1 MTGGPQGPQEY
12 SYGSKEGKPWESST
26 MAGRHPRQVIWG
38 TDLFKN
44 FTDLPSLPLG
54 APGGGPLTTTVS
66 L

>member
-1 MTGGPQGPQEY
+1 
-12 SYGSKEGKPWESST
+12 